1 MSADTSKDP
10 IPYRKDLRKKM
21 GQEDQE
27 SERTNDLTESNT
39 NKDYNKSSE

>member
-1 MSADTSKDP
+1 MHRK
-10 IPYRKDLRKKM
+10 IQPYRKDLRKKM
-21 GQEDQE
+21 GVEHQE